1 MVRWQAVTVL
11 VTVVGLVVI
20 AVFPV
25 DVALQ
30 LLLKWLWWQLSVTGF
45 MLATPLIA
53 LGNWQLIG
61 GPLAAVGLLFLLF
74 VLTLS
79 TESLML
85 AIGDR
90 WRSTWSRELFSPDH
104 TWQRTFIEEWG
115 RGPASRMV
123 VFLVANLCMS
133 VLLLTG
139 AYSRTSET
147 VAVAG
152 NCTNVPCDAEE
163 ERQPAMAV
171 GAAERLYSAMQTIIG
186 VLTYVTALLVFR
198 ATKLNMLVPSRE
210 RRAKVACGMIYV
222 CTVAALYA
230 YNPASREGSVDF
242 VQFLVLL
249 VMNPLPTLVLGVLAV
264 WPSLKVAEVRKSR
277 GLLVSRRSND
287 CST

>member
-1 MVRWQAVTVL
+1 MSKRTPRAFDRSSGRTV
-11 VTVVGLVVI
+11 
-20 AVFPV
+20 PV
-25 DVALQ
+25 PGDGSSYDPPAYRPESDLGSLWPCFVEPVAM
-30 LLLKWLWWQLSVTGF
+30 SNDGG
-45 MLATPLIA
+45 ATYHTCLDQRGA
-53 LGNWQLIG
+53 
-61 GPLAAVGLLFLLF
+61 
-74 VLTLS
+74 T
-79 TESLML
+79 ML

-171 GAAERLYSAMQTIIG
+171 GAATRLYSAMQTIIG

-210 RRAKVACGMIYV
+210 RRAKVAALGGGGGRADAAA
-222 CTVAALYA
+222 VARTRDARRRA
-230 YNPASREGSVDF
+230 K
-242 VQFLVLL
+242 VLDA
-249 VMNPLPTLVLGVLAV
+249 GG
-264 WPSLKVAEVRKSR
+264 R
-277 GLLVSRRSND
+277 G
-287 CST
+287 